1 VANVFTSIATTPGF
15 ADNTV
20 KLAWDLVLERVAKE
34 RRIFRQFIDK
44 RPEKPSL
51 NGNQVN
57 LSLYDYLS
65 AATVT
70 AAKTPLSEEVD
81 PDSVKLPA
89 TQFVTLTFNEYGFTT
104 LRTEKLNQ
112 MTFVD
117 SLDAYAAEAVGL
129 HMADTIDEIIQDIIV
144 ATNNKLFSSTATAI
158 NQVTAAMTLDSED
171 VRRAVTKLR
180 AGLARPWDTSGMYAA
195 VAHPHVVHDI
205 RQETGSGGWR
215 VPAEYSAGMN
225 SKIWNGEFGEH
236 EGARFV
242 QATTVRTALD
252 GAAAAKVYRTPFFG
266 RQGIAEGVLIEP
278 GLRVGPVVDKL
289 MRFRP
294 VGWYG
299 IAGWVLYRPEAIVVL
314 HSGSSVAAL

>member
-1 VANVFTSIATTPGF
+1 MANVFTSITTTPGF

-34 RRIFRQFIDK
+34 RRIFRQFVDK
-44 RPEKPSL
+44 RPEKPSM

-57 LSLYDYLS
+57 LSLYDWLS

-81 PDSVKLPA
+81 PDSVKLPP

-129 HMADTIDEIIQDIIV
+129 HMSDTIDELVQDTIM
-144 ATNNKLFSSTATAI
+144 ATTNKLYSGAATSI
-158 NQVTAAMTLDSED
+158 GTVTAAMTLDSED
-171 VRRAVTKLR
+171 VRRSVTKLR
-180 AGLARPWDTSGMYAA
+180 AGLARPWDANGNFVA

-205 RQETGSGGWR
+205 RQEVGSGSWR
-215 VPAEYSAGMN
+215 VPQEYQNLGAIM
-225 SKIWNGEFGEH
+225 NGEFGEH
-236 EGARFV
+236 EGARFI
-242 QATTVRTALD
+242 QATTVRTATD
-252 GAAAAKVYRTPFFG
+252 GAASAKVYRTPFFG
-266 RQGIAEGVLIEP
+266 RQGVAEGVLIEP
-278 GLRVGPVVDKL
+278 GIRVGPMVDKL

-299 IAGWVLYRPEAIVVL
+299 ILGWALYRSEGVVVM
-314 HSGSSVAAL
+314 HSGSSVASL